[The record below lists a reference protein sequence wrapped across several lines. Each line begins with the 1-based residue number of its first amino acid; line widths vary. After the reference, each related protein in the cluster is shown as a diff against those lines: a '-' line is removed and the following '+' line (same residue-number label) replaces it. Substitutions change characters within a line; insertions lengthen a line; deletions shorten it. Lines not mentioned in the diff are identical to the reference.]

1 VEGKLGIWKQDIQTS
16 LTLAVFPFPS
26 ELSVARMRFKA
37 ILFDLDGTILDFLE
51 RDASARYKALNE
63 LGYHVS
69 LEEVRRYYR
78 YGMGLVDITKKLGI
92 VMTERE
98 MEKYTELSFAHFAD
112 REASNLTKVH
122 SEAYDTLSALSEK
135 CNLIV
140 VTSRDTLSSTEK
152 ELERFDIKKFFALVV
167 TREVAAKYHGVKE
180 IPLLPFQEQ
189 RKRLYECAVGLTRT
203 EPEEMLC
210 IGDSV
215 TELEPARDLGI
226 ETIGVLTGFSS
237 KEDFERASIRTIQN
251 LKQLVKILK

>member
-1 VEGKLGIWKQDIQTS
+1 MKPE
-16 LTLAVFPFPS
+16 
-26 ELSVARMRFKA
+26 A

-51 RDASARYKALNE
+51 RDAFARYEALNE

-69 LEEVRRYYR
+69 LEDIRRYYR
-78 YGMGLVDITKKLGI
+78 YGMGLVDISKELGI
-92 VMTERE
+92 VMTEK
-98 MEKYTELSFAHFAD
+98 EKKRYIELSFARFAN
-112 REASNLTKVH
+112 REASNLTKIYAG
-122 SEAYDTLSALSEK
+122 AYDVLSTLSEK
-135 CNLIV
+135 CKLVV
-140 VTSRDTLSSTEK
+140 VTSRDTLSSTEE

-189 RKRLYECAVGLTRT
+189 RKKLYECTVGLTRT
-203 EPEEMLC
+203 RPEEMLC

-237 KEDFERASIRTIQN
+237 KQDFERASIPTIQN
-251 LKQLVKILK
+251 LRQLVKIVK

>member
-1 VEGKLGIWKQDIQTS
+1 MKL
-16 LTLAVFPFPS
+16 
-26 ELSVARMRFKA
+26 KA

-51 RDASARYKALNE
+51 RDAFARCKALNE
-63 LGYHVS
+63 LGYNVS
-69 LEEVRRYYR
+69 LKEVRSHYR
-78 YGMGLVDITKKLGI
+78 YGMGLIDITKKLGI
-92 VMTERE
+92 VMTKRE
-98 MEKYTELSFAHFAD
+98 MKNYTELSFAHFAD
-112 REASNLTKVH
+112 REASNLTKIH
-122 SEAYDTLSALSEK
+122 SGAYDVLYTLSEK

-140 VTSRDTLSSTEK
+140 VTSRDSLISTED
-152 ELERFDIKKFFALVV
+152 ELERFDVRKFFAFVI
-167 TREVAAKYHGVKE
+167 TREVAAKYHRVKE

-189 RKRLYECAVGLTRT
+189 RKKLYMCALGLTRT

-237 KEDFERASIRTIQN
+237 KEDFERASIPTIQD